1 MFDLTK
7 AAVKKMIDD
16 VKRFINVCGIVTQIF
31 PILFLGYKLLARS
44 GNVWINAALL
54 TLSFAYFLF
63 YCIVKGKEYNKN
75 TKQLSKIGKRL
86 FKCAQLLCKLL
97 NLGIILYGLYPSL
110 NETATK
116 TDVLTMMLVLVMLLA
131 WVLDVVLL
139 LVSFVID
146 RYSRLLEEGFQ
157 ADVEQL
163 KAPVTTVGNFFK
175 KIKGEEIPPPN
186 EPPKTVLY
194 LEQLAEKDK
203 AEKAAQKAAKKAE
216 KQKTKQAPPPAKT
229 EKIKTSEEL
238 AVAAQKKKSLFK
250 REKK

>member
-31 PILFLGYKLLARS
+31 PILFLAYKLIAVS

-54 TLSFAYFLF
+54 TLSFAYFIF
-63 YCIVKGKEYNKN
+63 YCIVKGKEHTK
-75 TKQLSKIGKRL
+75 TAKQLDKIGKRA
-86 FKCAQLLCKLL
+86 FKCAQLVCKLL
-97 NLGIILYGLYPSL
+97 NLGIIVYGLYPSL

-116 TDVLTMMLVLVMLLA
+116 TDVLNIMLVIIMLLA

-146 RYSRLLEEGFQ
+146 RYSRMLEEGFQ

-175 KIKGEEIPPPN
+175 KIKGEEISPPN
-186 EPPKTVLY
+186 EPSKTVLY
-194 LEQLAEKDK
+194 LEQLAEKGK

-216 KQKTKQAPPPAKT
+216 KQQAKQTLPPAKI
-229 EKIKTSEEL
+229 EKTTTSEEL